1 MLEGPTR
8 MLGAREGRGGVG
20 ADPAVGKPGSE
31 RGLSGQILG
40 GRWELTGPQFPH
52 RRPGGCSTHNGL
64 WRAAATR
71 FSRELAAGPRPRPQV
86 SALSLTPTDTH
97 RWHRGHMRASP
108 RPASLFCRRWGL
120 GREQGWARPQ
130 ECQAGLPFKPR
141 LPRKPACEPLPA
153 PCGHRAASSGGCPW
167 GGRRWERV
175 GLHPQRDSPVDWH
188 GLRPAHR
195 TGLGSA
201 QGWSSAS
208 APHGTACVGFTW
220 DHMGLSWAGD
230 LETGRKWGGG
240 GAGAPST
247 RGAQS
252 QDLRSRR

>member
-1 MLEGPTR
+1 MPGKEGAGWGLTLPW
-8 MLGAREGRGGVG
+8 ASQVPKEGFPGRYWVGVG
-20 ADPAVGKPGSE
+20 NLQGLSFPTEGLVGAVPTMASGGQQPPAFPGSWQ
-31 RGLSGQILG
+31 RDP
-40 GRWELTGPQFPH
+40 GPAH
-52 RRPGGCSTHNGL
+52 RCQPS
-64 WRAAATR
+64 A
-71 FSRELAAGPRPRPQV
+71 SRPQ
-86 SALSLTPTDTH
+86 TH
-97 RWHRGHMRASP
+97 TGGTGHMRASP